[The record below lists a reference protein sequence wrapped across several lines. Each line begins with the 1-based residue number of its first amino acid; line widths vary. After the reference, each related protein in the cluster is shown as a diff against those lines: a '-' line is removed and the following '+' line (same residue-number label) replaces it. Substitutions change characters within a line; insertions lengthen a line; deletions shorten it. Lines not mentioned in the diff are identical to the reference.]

1 VREDLMMSAANQV
14 PLTPARRAFRG
25 TPEDLDRK
33 IQKNVLRDR
42 DRDRARTRD
51 QSPPSAGLAGDE

>member
-1 VREDLMMSAANQV
+1 MMSAANQV
-14 PLTPARRAFRG
+14 PLTPARRDFRG

-42 DRDRARTRD
+42 DRTRD